1 MEGDSPEALQNNA
14 KYVIAVARKLEA
26 QIFMTW
32 EDIKEVIF

>member
-26 QIFMTW
+26 
-32 EDIKEVIF
+32 